1 MLKKIKDWIGA
12 NLDVYKV
19 ESASDVGAGLYRHVW
34 KGRENA
40 TQIGTTL
47 NAEIMNNLQNSLV
60 HSINATKT
68 TGTGTDYYICN
79 LEGLTEFGL
88 NNDLKLR
95 ITVDNANTNATTKLR
110 LNNVDYTLLKEQ
122 NGTLK
127 QIEAGDI
134 HSNKTYEL
142 IYNGSQFVVINL
154 FKNFENSYLDD
165 YIKKTDF
172 SEENKAGIISLS
184 AVKGLIPNVP
194 NATEYANGTVNLRQI
209 KDIID
214 TKVPNATSDT
224 AGKVMLGTTAN
235 TALEGKRLAE
245 IIGMEFG
252 GNIQDVGTKVAG
264 KFYYDRT
271 LKHYYECIVNNALT
285 YNDGSKFRAISNKPI
300 SDRLEKL
307 VGITETVEVQNSV
320 FTIVRFWRYGKRA
333 FLFVFFDHKNSREVN
348 WMTEGIPLTNYPVN
362 FIPDTPFL
370 GTEHIIIS
378 NNNLNKNI
386 ARLVLRNDKITI
398 HGVEGMTHYEI
409 KGIISYIT
417 K

>member
-1 MLKKIKDWIGA
+1 MLKKIKDWIGS

-34 KGRENA
+34 KGKENA

-154 FKNFENSYLDD
+154 FKNFESSYLDN

-172 SEENKAGIISLS
+172 AEENKAGIISLS
-184 AVKGLIPNVP
+184 AVKGLIP

-214 TKVPNATSDT
+214 TKVPNATHDIV
-224 AGKVMLGTTAN
+224 GKVMLGTTAN

-245 IIGMEFG
+245 IIGLEFG
-252 GNIQDVGTKVAG
+252 GNLQDYGRKEKG
-264 KFYYDRT
+264 KFYYDT
-271 LKHYYECIVNNALT
+271 ANKKYYECIENNNLT
-285 YNDGSKFRAISNKPI
+285 YNDTAKFRAISNKSI
-300 SDRLEKL
+300 SDKVENLLEIRQTISASNPNLGTVKFFRL
-307 VGITETVEVQNSV
+307 
-320 FTIVRFWRYGKRA
+320 GKRVT
-333 FLFVFFDHKNSREVN
+333 FFVYFQNLSGFAMTDGTKIADFQENFFPDDFFRE
-348 WMTEGIPLTNYPVN
+348 TEHAIMNRN
-362 FIPDTPFL
+362 NA
-370 GTEHIIIS
+370 GTE
-378 NNNLNKNI
+378 N
-386 ARLVLRNDKITI
+386 ARLVIRSDGIYVY
-398 HGVEGMTHYEI
+398 GVNGKTHYEL
-409 KGIISYIT
+409 KGSLHYIAR
-417 K
+417 

>member
-1 MLKKIKDWIGA
+1 MA
-12 NLDVYKV
+12 NYLGW
-19 ESASDVGAGLYRHVW
+19 EITN
-34 KGRENA
+34 KGRELLA
-40 TQIGTTL
+40 R
-47 NAEIMNNLQNSLV
+47 AMNNETKINITKFKIGAGYNTGNDRELTDLLDKRNEFPINSYERKENGNV
-60 HSINATKT
+60 
-68 TGTGTDYYICN
+68 
-79 LEGLTEFGL
+79 EFTF
-88 NNDLKLR
+88 
-95 ITVDNANTNATTKLR
+95 IV
-110 LNNVDYTLLKEQ
+110 
-122 NGTLK
+122 
-127 QIEAGDI
+127 
-134 HSNKTYEL
+134 SNKT
-142 IYNGSQFVVINL
+142 GSGTSAIT
-154 FKNFENSYLDD
+154 NSYKISEMGIYARDDFGTEILYAYNKGTDGD
-165 YIKKTDF
+165 YIPVFNGKNAIDILEKCIIVIDQSANLNVTIDSSNTYITRDSAERNYVKKTDF
-172 SEENKAGIISLS
+172 AEENKAGIISLS
-184 AVKGLIPNVP
+184 AVKGLIPN
-194 NATEYANGTVNLRQI
+194 ATEFANGTVNLRQI

-264 KFYYDRT
+264 KFYYDKT
-271 LKHYYECIVNNALT
+271 LKHYYECTVNNALT

-348 WMTEGIPLTNYPVN
+348 WMTEGIPLTNYPAN